1 MYKLKKIMNRIKLLG
16 FSFLLSL
23 CGINVSAQQEMDEM
37 WGRQQAKVS
46 TSDNGRGHLFEWGN
60 YAMFIHWGLYSH
72 LGNVWNGKTCYGI
85 GEWMID
91 PQWQM
96 LTEMNIRQ
104 LPDLLIQWNSMQRK
118 LPMPVVVYGAGPS
131 PWKHVLPWGDVV
143 RQKDKLY
150 LVVYEWP
157 GNGELFLPGLQSQIQ
172 SAYLLSGDKKERLKF
187 KNDER
192 RVSFEIPCEKPDK
205 LMPVIELDIK
215 GDVVVDTTQVIDP
228 EFGLTDLSV
237 KFA

>member
-1 MYKLKKIMNRIKLLG
+1 MNFEASSYSASPRSRY
-16 FSFLLSL
+16 FSSL
-23 CGINVSAQQEMDEM
+23 A
-37 WGRQQAKVS
+37 
-46 TSDNGRGHLFEWGN
+46 
-60 YAMFIHWGLYSH
+60 
-72 LGNVWNGKTCYGI
+72 
-85 GEWMID
+85 
-91 PQWQM
+91 
-96 LTEMNIRQ
+96 
-104 LPDLLIQWNSMQRK
+104 
-118 LPMPVVVYGAGPS
+118 
-131 PWKHVLPWGDVV
+131 
-143 RQKDKLY
+143 
-150 LVVYEWP
+150 
-157 GNGELFLPGLQSQIQ
+157 GLQSQIQ